1 MTVHTFVLAHGFTE
15 HFLYQSLFSLFSVF
29 NQNVI
34 EAKRMCQPQPT
45 PAIQPDSTEDWESGI
60 WYFYFKFYI
69 LRNET
74 KINQQKASTNL
85 KIIIFHLT

>member
-1 MTVHTFVLAHGFTE
+1 
-15 HFLYQSLFSLFSVF
+15 
-29 NQNVI
+29 
-34 EAKRMCQPQPT
+34 MCQPQPT
-45 PAIQPDSTEDWESGI
+45 PAIQPDSTEDWEFGI

>member
-1 MTVHTFVLAHGFTE
+1 
-15 HFLYQSLFSLFSVF
+15 
-29 NQNVI
+29 
-34 EAKRMCQPQPT
+34 MCQPQPT

-60 WYFYFKFYI
+60 WYFYLKFYI